1 MLAHARARTAAR
13 RHRPGVLAHD
23 AQLRRVVQDKLEPDW
38 SPQQQIAVWLRSAY
52 PDRSKWHVCHKTI
65 YQALYHGSR
74 RGLHRRLT
82 ARLRTGRSM
91 RRRRR
96 RPDQRTP
103 RFVAPG
109 LLMDQRPAVVE
120 ERVRIGDWEGDFIAG
135 AKGRSAIGRLVDRTS
150 RYVRLVHLPH
160 GHAAQALTNALEA
173 LVEGLPQPARRT
185 LTWDQGSEMA
195 RHDLVTAWFS
205 EGVYFAAPVS
215 PWMRGSNEN
224 MNGLLR
230 QYFPKGTDLSVYTA
244 GDFGRVEQ
252 LLNTRPRNILGWAT
266 PAAVFTAKL
275 PC

>member
-1 MLAHARARTAAR
+1 GGRLTFGTP
-13 RHRPGVLAHD
+13 RPQGPAYTTLGD
-23 AQLRRVVQDKLEPDW
+23 A
-38 SPQQQIAVWLRSAY
+38 
-52 PDRSKWHVCHKTI
+52 T
-65 YQALYHGSR
+65 R
-74 RGLHRRLT
+74 RGLRRRLT

-103 RFVAPG
+103 RFIAPG
-109 LLMDQRPAVVE
+109 LLIDQRPAVVE
-120 ERVRIGDWEGDFIAG
+120 ERVQIGDWEGDLIVG
-135 AKGRSAIGRLVDRTS
+135 ARGRSAIGTLVDRTS

-160 GHAAQALTNALEA
+160 GHAAQVLTDALEA

-185 LTWDQGSEMA
+185 LTWDQGSETA
-195 RHDLVTAWFS
+195 RHDLVAAWFS
-205 EGVYFAAPVS
+205 EGVYFAAPAS

-244 GDFGRVEQ
+244 GDLARVEQ
-252 LLNTRPRNILGWAT
+252 LLNTRPRKVLGWAT

-275 PC
+275 SC